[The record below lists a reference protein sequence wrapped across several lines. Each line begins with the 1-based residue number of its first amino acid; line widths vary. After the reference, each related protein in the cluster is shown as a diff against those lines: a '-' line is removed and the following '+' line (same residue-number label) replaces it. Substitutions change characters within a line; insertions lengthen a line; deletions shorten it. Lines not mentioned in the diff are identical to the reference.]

1 MGVCGWVLR
10 GQDAEGRTR
19 VGGKLSW
26 VKGDKRVQGL
36 GGDGI
41 RVNTLVSRWIGQ
53 RPRGGSSFRAYY
65 CNT

>member
-1 MGVCGWVLR
+1 MFLVR
-10 GQDAEGRTR
+10 GR
-19 VGGKLSW
+19 VPWGSVAGGKA
-26 VKGDKRVQGL
+26 VVGKGDKRVQGL

-41 RVNTLVSRWIGQ
+41 RVDTLVSRWIGQ